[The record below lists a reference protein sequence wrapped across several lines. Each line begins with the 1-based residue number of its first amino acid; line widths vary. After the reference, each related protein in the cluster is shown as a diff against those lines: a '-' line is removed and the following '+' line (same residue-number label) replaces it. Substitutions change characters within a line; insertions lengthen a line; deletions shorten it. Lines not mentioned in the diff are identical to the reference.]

1 MLLPFNKQE
10 IKEWVEK
17 YYNEFK
23 KLNKNLE
30 KLNQN
35 LEDENGRR

>member
-17 YYNEFK
+17 FYNQLDR
-23 KLNKNLE
+23 LNKNLE
-30 KLNQN
+30 KINKN
-35 LEDENGRR
+35 LEKNND

>member
-17 YYNEFK
+17 FYKQLDRLNDNLEK
-23 KLNKNLE
+23 INKNLE
-30 KLNQN
+30 KVKK
-35 LEDENGRR
+35 